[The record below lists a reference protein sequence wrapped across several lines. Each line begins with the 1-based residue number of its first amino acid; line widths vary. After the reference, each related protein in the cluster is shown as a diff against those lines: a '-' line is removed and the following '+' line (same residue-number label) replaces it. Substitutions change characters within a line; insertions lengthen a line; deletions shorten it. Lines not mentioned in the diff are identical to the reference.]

1 MEIHQVIESEVLRH
15 EIDPVRGI
23 QIRKD
28 RVLKQG
34 SASVISDP
42 EFGEFKADKD
52 GTFDVPDGLAV
63 TLLCQPGWHEGPN
76 PFAEPEEPRKARA
89 KA

>member
-15 EIDPVRGI
+15 ELDPIRGV
-23 QIRKD
+23 QMRKE

-34 SASVISDP
+34 SASVITDP
-42 EFGEFKADKD
+42 EFGEFKAEN

-63 TLLCQPGWHEGPN
+63 TLLCQPGWYEGPN
-76 PFAEPEEPRKARA
+76 PFAEVAEPKKARA
-89 KA
+89 KAA